1 VLIVFD
7 LTIYLCEKFAH
18 QKMKNLMSFIV
29 LLIVSWYNQKQKNSI
44 AINNKPALRVE
55 IDLLE

>member
-1 VLIVFD
+1 
-7 LTIYLCEKFAH
+7 
-18 QKMKNLMSFIV
+18 MKNLMSFIV